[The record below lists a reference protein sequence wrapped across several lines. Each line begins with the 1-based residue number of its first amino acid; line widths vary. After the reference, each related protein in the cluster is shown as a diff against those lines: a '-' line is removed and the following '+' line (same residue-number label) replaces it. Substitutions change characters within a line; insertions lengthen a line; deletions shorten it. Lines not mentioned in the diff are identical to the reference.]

1 MILLPLTTPRSPL
14 WWLKQN
20 ASLTKLMLGSVLVDS
35 SFYIS
40 RLRAGVDPLQELA
53 QISEDWEI
61 VTCGVVTMEVC
72 RGFKTEK
79 LRQRFEQVFATMIL
93 IPTTPKLWHHAMEL
107 AWKLDRQGKIMQVTD
122 LIIAAC
128 ALHVDAAVLTLDS
141 DFKRVPNLQVF
152 SELPG

>member
-1 MILLPLTTPRSPL
+1 
-14 WWLKQN
+14 
-20 ASLTKLMLGSVLVDS
+20 MLGSVLVDS

-61 VTCGVVTMEVC
+61 VTCGIVVVEVC

-79 LRQRFEQVFATMIL
+79 LRQRFEEAFSTMIL
-93 IPTTPKLWHHAMEL
+93 IPTTPKLWHQAMEL

-122 LIIAAC
+122 LTIAAC
-128 ALHVDAAVLTLDS
+128 ALQVDAAVLTLDG
-141 DFKRVPNLQVF
+141 DFDRVPNLQVF
-152 SELPG
+152 TQLPG